1 MNQQCFT
8 LCCRAVGAQAR
19 IVYDSTDHVWT
30 EVYSEFE
37 QRWIHCDSCEEAWD
51 RPLLY
56 SLGWNKKLSYCIAFS
71 TVEALDVTKRYTQG
85 WSDVLKRRNQVREIE
100 LALFLDDLTKDRQKS
115 FGLER
120 KRELNEKRVKELME
134 LEELSLKRM
143 AKEDERVGRQSGKQ
157 EKKSMG
163 KA

>member
-1 MNQQCFT
+1 MAQRKKKKSDPRKLLETKRGRCGEWANVSQNGLCELELIMHHQCFT

-51 RPLLY
+51 SVQSFFSVYYEILTLFCQPLLY

-100 LALFLDDLTKDRQKS
+100 LALVS
-115 FGLER
+115 PAAG
-120 KRELNEKRVKELME
+120 
-134 LEELSLKRM
+134 
-143 AKEDERVGRQSGKQ
+143 
-157 EKKSMG
+157 
-163 KA
+163 